1 MPQQRASAC
10 VAVTAVLLT
19 ASLALPALCAEPSA
33 VDTSSFARIM
43 AKAWNR
49 DNIFER
55 VKGAYVANDTLYV
68 LGAPRGLAAIDPAT
82 GVTRWLHVGRYPVD
96 TQPTRLGDITSF
108 AEGGEL
114 VGVSEKL
121 GVEVSRTKV
130 RVGVLAPVYPT
141 EEDYWVV
148 TAGDDRV
155 YGVSPKDGRRLWHLT
170 VNDIV
175 TGTDWDPAFP
185 ELAVYMTRNGVLSG
199 VGLKLRG
206 FLWQTPFR
214 KPACSPPTMAH
225 PLVFVGCEDYF
236 LYAIMTRSGVESW
249 KVCLSAPVLDKPVVA
264 NGRVYVTTTDRVLH
278 AVDIARQEEVWAV
291 PDSGRVLTASPE
303 WVVTQRPAQD
313 MHLLTVVNAATGKI
327 AAQAAS
333 TRHDYLVADPDSGFF
348 FGVNQTGS
356 VLALGV
362 RSLVEAQAAAQAA
375 KASEKLSRAQAAT
388 TTTTVAAKAPAATV
402 PGKSSG
408 APSATPTTTAKP
420 SGGSGGGK
428 KYIVQ

>member
-1 MPQQRASAC
+1 MSQQRASAC
-10 VAVTAVLLT
+10 VAVTALLLA
-19 ASLALPALCAEPSA
+19 ASLALPAFCADASA

-43 AKAWNR
+43 AKVWNR

-82 GVTRWLHVGRYPVD
+82 GATRWLHVGRYPVD
-96 TQPTRLGDITSF
+96 TQPTRLGDIVSF

-121 GVEVSRTKV
+121 GAEVSRTKV

-141 EEDYWVV
+141 EENYWVV
-148 TAGDDRV
+148 SAGDDRV
-155 YGVSPKDGRRLWHLT
+155 YGVSEKDGRRLWHLT
-170 VNDIV
+170 VNDTV
-175 TGTDWDPAFP
+175 TGSDWDPTFP
-185 ELAVYMTRNGVLSG
+185 ELAVYMTRVGVLSG

-214 KPACSPPTMAH
+214 KPACSPPTIVH

-236 LYAIMTRSGVESW
+236 LYALMARSGVESW
-249 KVCLSAPVLDKPVVA
+249 KVCLSAPVLDKPIVA
-264 NGRVYVTTTDRVLH
+264 NGRVYVTTNDHVLH
-278 AVDIARQEEVWAV
+278 AVDIAQQQEVWAL

-303 WVVTQRPAQD
+303 WVVTQRMVEDA
-313 MHLLTVVNAATGKI
+313 HLLTVINAATGKV

-348 FGVNQTGS
+348 FAVNQTGS

-362 RSLVEAQAAAQAA
+362 RSLVEAQASAQAT

-388 TTTTVAAKAPAATV
+388 TTTTAPAKPATTTV
-402 PGKSSG
+402 PGKPSSV
-408 APSATPTTTAKP
+408 TTTTAKP
-420 SGGSGGGK
+420 SGSGGGQ
-428 KYIVQ
+428 KYFLVH